1 MSHTQEFCVDDIQ
14 VIARGEAECNL
25 NVMSTI
31 ILEFAL
37 KFMRLPTNHIALP
50 TTTLTPYP

>member
-1 MSHTQEFCVDDIQ
+1 MSHIQEFCVDDIQ
-14 VIARGEAECNL
+14 VIAQGEAECNL
-25 NVMSTI
+25 NVTSTI

-37 KFMRLPTNHIALP
+37 KFMQLPTNHVALP